1 MGSPLI
7 TAQASHRQEQAPS
20 PLLFTSPGAAL
31 SPSRLKIRALE
42 GKKEKVQ
49 GGSPVQDTGIP

>member
-20 PLLFTSPGAAL
+20 PLLFTSPGAL

-49 GGSPVQDTGIP
+49 GGSPVQDTRIP